1 MFLFYQLMTLNHATW
16 CVLIKHITCLETNAA
31 CRFLVNCDVEEARR
45 VWHGRKTP
53 DKPCIYPC
61 EQNGDGVVCKHV
73 KKIEER
79 RASLWVCLVT
89 VNLMINLT
97 S

>member
-1 MFLFYQLMTLNHATW
+1 MVRLLKNTS
-16 CVLIKHITCLETNAA
+16 TCLETNAS

-79 RASLWVCLVT
+79 RASLWVGLVT
-89 VNLMINLT
+89 ENHINKSYFLRK
-97 S
+97 SSLIVLYEL